1 MCPYH
6 QVKSV
11 GLKIR
16 KNNVKIMAEIRAAGE
31 CFYSCLELS
40 QTFTIV
46 SITLENRHDVSNF
59 LQEVA
64 NFFVYLCTQ

>member
-1 MCPYH
+1 
-6 QVKSV
+6 
-11 GLKIR
+11 
-16 KNNVKIMAEIRAAGE
+16 MAEIRAAGE

-59 LQEVA
+59 LQE
-64 NFFVYLCTQ
+64 NYQSQTSLCFFVPSDLLLISLHFIQQ